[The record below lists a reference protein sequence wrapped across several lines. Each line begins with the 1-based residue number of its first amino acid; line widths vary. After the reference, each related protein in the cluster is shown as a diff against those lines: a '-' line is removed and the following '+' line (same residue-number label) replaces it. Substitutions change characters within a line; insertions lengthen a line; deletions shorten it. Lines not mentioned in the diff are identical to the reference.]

1 MEVNAFE
8 RFIKLCGTVEK
19 AANQLG
25 TSHQNVS
32 LMRNGRNIK
41 YTFAQKIANYLW
53 EKEKYR
59 VNPLDLISPKE
70 RNEIKSLFFSSPSS
84 IRSMNVQINQV
95 RCHALELPKIT
106 FISSPLNQLKA
117 IIIDK
122 NNKLI
127 ANEKTFLLYKKQNK
141 KTIPA
146 WKIELSDLKDGK
158 YEVLHLRSIFDVF
171 ELIAIGISLGKF
183 IGNRRGQRTDLFKQ
197 KNPCSEYK
205 RRLKLDEVTGRT
217 DQFIANRLG
226 FSRTQYLQLKKIFLY
241 GTDELINQ
249 IRNKEVKIS
258 DAVNR
263 IESSESYEVF
273 KIF

>member
-1 MEVNAFE
+1 MEVNPFE

-84 IRSMNVQINQV
+84 IRSMNVQTNQV
-95 RCHALELPKIT
+95 KCHSLELPKIT
-106 FISSPLNQLKA
+106 FISSSLNQLKA
-117 IIIDK
+117 IIIDE
-122 NNKLI
+122 NNKII

-141 KTIPA
+141 KTVPA
-146 WKIELSDLKDGK
+146 WKIDLSDLKDGK

-183 IGNRRGQRTDLFKQ
+183 IGNRQGHRSDLFKNKKQ
-197 KNPCSEYK
+197 CNNEL
-205 RRLKLDEVTGRT
+205 RLKWNEVTGRT

-249 IRNKEVKIS
+249 VRNKEIKIS

-263 IESSESYEVF
+263 IKSSESYEVF
-273 KIF
+273 RIF